1 LIKVKRFEGDG
12 GIVPPMAELAGNP
25 FWYWKEHDME
35 MGMQMTCIGF
45 PKATSLE
52 REAALQLLR
61 LQTLGALISKCR
73 LAIEDFAGCP
83 ENGRYRARLEI
94 GSTEDKCRRVGR
106 CIRDSADAAVQRAF
120 NIAVRCLELISLRFR
135 P

>member
-1 LIKVKRFEGDG
+1 
-12 GIVPPMAELAGNP
+12 
-25 FWYWKEHDME
+25 ME

-45 PKATSLE
+45 PKAASLE

-61 LQTLGALISKCR
+61 LQTYGAHISKCR

-83 ENGRYRARLEI
+83 ENGRYGARLEI
-94 GSTEDKCRRVGR
+94 GSTEDKCRRMGR